1 MTDTHNPCERL
12 FGESGVEDV
21 SLVEATRTRYLNY
34 ALSVV
39 TSRALPDVRD
49 GLKPVQRRLLY
60 GMFQMG
66 VTADA
71 RYRKCAAVVGEVMGK
86 YHPHGDA
93 SIYDAMVRMAQSF
106 SLRYPLVDGHGNFGS
121 LDGDGAAAMRYTEC
135 RLSSM
140 AGELLNELKQDTV
153 NKRPNYDGQYEE
165 PEVLPAQVP
174 TLLLNGSTG
183 IAVGLATNIPPHNMG
198 EIIAALQALITNP
211 ELPDDAVADYIK
223 GPDFPTGGEILN
235 TAEELRQIMFTGR
248 GTVKLRGEY
257 HEETRKNKRLIIITS
272 VPYGIEKGALV
283 EKIGELISES
293 KIPQLIDARDE
304 STTDVRIVLELKNPD
319 GAKAAMAYLY
329 KHTALQQNF
338 HVNLTCLV
346 PDYETGKL
354 IPGVVNV
361 KDVLVHFLNFRMAT
375 VERRLQYDL
384 DKLNTRLHILNG
396 FVAVFA
402 DLDAAIAL
410 IRESPRKSA
419 ALEALITR
427 FNIDEEQANAVL
439 ELKLHRLAQL
449 EMADVES
456 ERATKQ
462 DSADRLSALLSSD
475 EARWDLISEEL
486 AEINKLYGDA
496 RRSAI
501 VGPRDEEKYNPD
513 DFLEKEDTWV
523 IITRNGRVKRQK
535 TVNDAGTV
543 RVQDGDSVQYAIHTD
558 TTRLISLFT
567 AQGRVYA
574 MRTLD
579 IPQST
584 GNGEPIQ
591 TLLTFKDADVIVGAI
606 HSSDIASEQSE
617 IVIFTKHGRVSRAIA
632 HEYGIGT
639 TMKTGKRIVA
649 LDDGDAVVS
658 VALSSPTMRF
668 VVVSDNACI
677 YTLSANE
684 IALRTSGTAK
694 GSFSLPL
701 ESRTSVIAAVCN
713 AAAPIA
719 IVATGAE
726 DVPITVRPQMFKP
739 GAWAKPQAKLP
750 IRGRVLAANIPK
762 VL

>member
-12 FGESGVEDV
+12 FGESGVENV

-49 GLKPVQRRLLY
+49 GLKPVQRRVLY

-86 YHPHGDA
+86 YHPHGDS
-93 SIYDAMVRMAQSF
+93 SIYDAMVRMAQPF

-140 AGELLNELKQDTV
+140 ANELLGELKQDTV
-153 NKRPNYDGQYEE
+153 NKRANYDGQYEE

-183 IAVGLATNIPPHNMG
+183 IAVGLATNIPPHNMS
-198 EIIAALQALITNP
+198 EVLAALKALIDDP
-211 ELPDDAVADYIK
+211 ELPDEKVAELVK

-235 TAEELRQIMFTGR
+235 TDEELRQIMLTGR

-257 HEETRKNKRLIIITS
+257 REETRKNKRFIIITS

-283 EKIGELISES
+283 EKIGELITES
-293 KIPQLIDARDE
+293 KIPQLVDARDE

-329 KHTALQQNF
+329 KHTTLQQNF

-346 PDYETGKL
+346 PDYETGRL
-354 IPGVVNV
+354 LPGIVNV
-361 KDVLVHFLNFRMAT
+361 KDVLIHFLNFRMTT

-384 DKLNTRLHILNG
+384 NKLNARLHILNG

-402 DLDAAIAL
+402 DLDSAIAL

-419 ALEALITR
+419 ALEALIAR
-427 FNIDEEQANAVL
+427 FNIDEEQAAAVL

-449 EMADVES
+449 EIADVEA

-462 DSADRLSALLSSD
+462 GEADRLTALLSD
-475 EARWDLISEEL
+475 DDARWRLISEEL
-486 AEINKLYGDA
+486 AEISKLYGDA
-496 RRSAI
+496 RRTTI

-535 TVNDAGTV
+535 TVNDAATV
-543 RVQDGDSVQYAIHTD
+543 RVQDGDSVQFAIRTD
-558 TTRLISLFT
+558 TAKLLSIFT
-567 AQGRVYA
+567 AQGRVYTFRA
-574 MRTLD
+574 VD

-591 TLLTFKDADVIVGAI
+591 TLLTFKDGDTIVSAMHAGDLAV
-606 HSSDIASEQSE
+606 ETSE
-617 IVIFTKHGRVSRAIA
+617 IAIFTKLGRATRASA
-632 HEYGIGT
+632 MEYGVGT
-639 TMKTGKRIVA
+639 TMRTGKRVVA
-649 LDDGDAVVS
+649 LDDGDSVVAVTPC
-658 VALSSPTMRF
+658 SPTKRF
-668 VVVSDNACI
+668 VVVSDNANI
-677 YTLSANE
+677 YTVNASDLT
-684 IALRTSGTAK
+684 LRNSGTAK
-694 GSFSLPL
+694 GSFALPL
-701 ESRTSVIAAVCN
+701 ESRSVVIAAVEN
-713 AAAPIA
+713 AMEPIA
-719 IVATGAE
+719 VLSTAADDI
-726 DVPITVRPQMFKP
+726 PITIRPQMFKP
-739 GAWAKPQAKLP
+739 GAWAKPQVKLP
-750 IRGRVLAANIPK
+750 IRGRALAANIPK